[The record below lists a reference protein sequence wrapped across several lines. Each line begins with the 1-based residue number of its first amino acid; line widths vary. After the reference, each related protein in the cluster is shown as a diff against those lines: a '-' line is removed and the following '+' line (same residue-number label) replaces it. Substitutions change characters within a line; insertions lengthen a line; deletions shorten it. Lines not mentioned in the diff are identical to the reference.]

1 MSAYDRIFSP
11 YLEIALTPEDR
22 EIWQRMT
29 YPQTVTYMNGHVMD
43 IGTVRYMTEENSIF
57 RPMQPAMAARIRLS
71 SAERLGVLNDR
82 FAIY

>member
-1 MSAYDRIFSP
+1 MSAYDRQSSP
-11 YLEIALTPEDR
+11 YFGIALTSEDR

-29 YPQTVTYMNGHVMD
+29 YPQTVSYMNGHVMD

-57 RPMQPAMAARIRLS
+57 HPMQPAMAARVRFS